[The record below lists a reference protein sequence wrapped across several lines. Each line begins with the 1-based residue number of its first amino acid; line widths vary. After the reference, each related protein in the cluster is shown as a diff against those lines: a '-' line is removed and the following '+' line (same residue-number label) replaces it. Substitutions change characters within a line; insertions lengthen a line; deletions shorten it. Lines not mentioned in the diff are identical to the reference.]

1 MSDVQVGSRRWFVIS
16 TKVRREH
23 YAQEQLQ
30 RRGVETFLPR
40 IVEHGRLRLTPNIA
54 PLFPGYLF
62 VHVDLEQQYFDVA
75 WAPGVRK
82 FIGFGALPS
91 ALDDA
96 LIDFL
101 QARVGSEGV
110 IRIVPAFKQGDLV
123 RITHGPFEGLIGI
136 IERPVSRQGRVR
148 VLMELLRRQTRV
160 DVPQR
165 IVERISA

>member
-1 MSDVQVGSRRWFVIS
+1 MQLLSRQWFVVS
-16 TKVRREH
+16 TKVRREQ

-40 IVEHGRLRLTPNIA
+40 ILEPGRLRGKPTIA

-62 VHVDLEQQYFDVA
+62 VRLDLAQQYFSVV

-82 FIGFGALPS
+82 FIGFGALPC
-91 ALDDA
+91 AVDDVV
-96 LIDFL
+96 IDFL
-101 QARVGSEGV
+101 QVRMGTEG
-110 IRIVPAFKQGDLV
+110 IVRALPVFKQGDLV
-123 RITHGPFEGLIGI
+123 RITHGPFEGLVGI
-136 IERPVSRQGRVR
+136 IEHPVSGHGRVR

-160 DVPQR
+160 EVPQQ